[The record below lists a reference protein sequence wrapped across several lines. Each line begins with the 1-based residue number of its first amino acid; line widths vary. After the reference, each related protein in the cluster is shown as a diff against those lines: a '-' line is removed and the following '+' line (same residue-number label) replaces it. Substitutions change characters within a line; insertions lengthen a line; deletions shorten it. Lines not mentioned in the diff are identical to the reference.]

1 MLGIAEALRDNRTV
15 TITAGGSSMT
25 PLIRDGDR
33 VRIVPADGLLI
44 EEGDIVF
51 ARVKGRYYLHKVT
64 HITTDRR
71 YVIGNNRGH
80 TNGIASEIL
89 GLFAGIVEK

>member
-1 MLGIAEALRDNRTV
+1 
-15 TITAGGSSMT
+15 MT

-33 VRIVPADGLLI
+33 VRIVPADGLHI

-64 HITTDRR
+64 HITTDKR
-71 YVIGNNRGH
+71 YVIGNNRGR

-89 GLFAGIVEK
+89 GLFDGIVAKDV